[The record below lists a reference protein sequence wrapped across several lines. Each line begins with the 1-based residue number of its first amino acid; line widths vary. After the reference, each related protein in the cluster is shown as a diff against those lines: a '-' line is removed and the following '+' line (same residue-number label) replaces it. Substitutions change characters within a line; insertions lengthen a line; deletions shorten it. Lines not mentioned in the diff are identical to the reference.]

1 MAPSPE
7 WQQLYLSR
15 AKLKAVSRTSALL
28 AGFAMVAM
36 VEVQLSVESNFDPVL
51 LILFSIVTTLLI
63 AVHLFALMISTC
75 LLPNIEAA
83 SSISVHDITAM
94 KMSPHKRMRRFI
106 EVAWILSIGVGLIL
120 FLIEIALLIW
130 LKFVPLDKNNLESQS
145 PIADNGTS
153 ATNSYPHG
161 TTEQPMRVGFISA
174 VVATCLLVPIC
185 LVFAYFACHFYKTL
199 AQQRCEMVKDRFQEL
214 MQLDNSSTGHLTPNP
229 EHMPIHRMLSTNSD
243 MSQRGGTLAPPYP
256 ERRYSSRSDM
266 SQFSCEHV

>member
-1 MAPSPE
+1 MSPSPE

-36 VEVQLSVESNFDPVL
+36 VEVQLSVGANFDPVL

-83 SSISVHDITAM
+83 SSISVHDVSAM
-94 KMSPHKRMRRFI
+94 KMSPHKQMKWFI
-106 EVAWILSIGVGLIL
+106 ECAWILSIGVGLIL

-130 LKFVPLDKNNLESQS
+130 LKFVPLDHESPSVAKNVNATSSPASQS
-145 PIADNGTS
+145 TS
-153 ATNSYPHG
+153 SKPF
-161 TTEQPMRVGFISA
+161 EVGRISA
-174 VVATCLLVPIC
+174 ITATGFLVPIC
-185 LVFAYFACHFYKTL
+185 IVFAYFAWYFYRTL
-199 AQQRCEMVKDRFQEL
+199 AQQRVEQVKERMNEFNEL
-214 MQLDNSSTGHLTPNP
+214 LENSSTGHLTPNP
-229 EHMPIHRMLSTNSD
+229 RHMPLGPMLSVNSD
-243 MSQRGGTLAPPYP
+243 ISQHGGTLALPYP

-266 SQFSCEHV
+266 SQFSDEHV